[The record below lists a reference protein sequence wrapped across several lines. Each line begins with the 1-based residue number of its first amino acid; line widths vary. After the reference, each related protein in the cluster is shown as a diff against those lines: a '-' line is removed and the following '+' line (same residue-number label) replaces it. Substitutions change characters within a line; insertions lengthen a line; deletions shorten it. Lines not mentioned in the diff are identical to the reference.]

1 MQVGVDALID
11 PKSYPVRCA
20 FSAGVKLLPYGV
32 RFSQFVGVDALIDPK
47 SYAVV
52 DDVLIVHYRI
62 LFISQLTFFTS
73 LITPDVLQYCE
84 YKSTCFP
91 TESSVESAIMYTL
104 SDSLPCA
111 SIVT

>member
-11 PKSYPVRCA
+11 PKQCPVWCA

-52 DDVLIVHYRI
+52 DDENIVPYRI
-62 LFISQLTFFTS
+62 LFYL
-73 LITPDVLQYCE
+73 
-84 YKSTCFP
+84 
-91 TESSVESAIMYTL
+91 
-104 SDSLPCA
+104 SLPFLLP
-111 SIVT
+111 